1 MGVSMSRSSKTYAY
15 FVSVVGLSFGLYCVY
30 NYINYVFHQP
40 NLGKALLQFGI
51 LWILYIICRCFPIY
65 VRDDYA
71 IDMSFLCNLGAIL
84 CLGPTAGA
92 AMVLL
97 SVPFIV
103 VRSNWDQQMYHHI
116 FNTPPIKTAFNASN
130 IILSVL
136 AAGFAFIRT
145 GGQVGV
151 LSLPGVL
158 LPAVAATFAFF
169 ISNCSILLLLFSL
182 DQHTPFFPALFKN
195 LISFLPNIAA
205 SAPLGYFIAQFM
217 QMNGGEYLVILFMLP
232 LMLARYSF
240 VLYLDAKK
248 NYYNMIKTLTAAL
261 EAKDPYTEGHS
272 HRVEEYAEMI
282 AKKMHRLS
290 YDIENIKVAALLHDI
305 GKIGIDENILN
316 KPGSLTEEERAV
328 IRTHPQISSNIL
340 KNVKLNDVV
349 RTCVLHH
356 HERYDG
362 MGYPDGTKGDE
373 LPIEAYIV
381 ALADAY
387 DAMTSDRPYCK
398 SLSTEQVVHIV
409 REECGKQFH
418 PRTVP
423 AFLEVLKE
431 LDRLPEGEDKN

>member
-1 MGVSMSRSSKTYAY
+1 MSRSSKIYAY
-15 FVSVVGLSFGLYCVY
+15 FVSAVGLSFGLYCVY
-30 NYINYVFHQP
+30 IYFSEVFRQP
-40 NLGKALLQFGI
+40 NLWKTLVQFGI
-51 LWILYIICRCFPIY
+51 LWALYIICRCFPIY
-65 VRDDYA
+65 IRDDYG

-103 VRSNWDQQMYHHI
+103 VRSNWDQQTLHHI
-116 FNTPPIKTAFNASN
+116 FNMPPIKTAFNASN

-136 AAGFAFIRT
+136 AAGLAFIRT
-145 GGQVGV
+145 GGKIGM

-158 LPAVAATFAFF
+158 LPAVAATIAFF

-195 LISFLPNIAA
+195 LIAFLPNIAA
-205 SAPLGYFIAQFM
+205 SAPLGYFIARFM
-217 QMNGGEYLVILFMLP
+217 LMSGGEYLVLLFMLP

-282 AKKMHRLS
+282 AKKMHRSS

-305 GKIGIDENILN
+305 GKIGIDETILN

-328 IRTHPQISSNIL
+328 IRTHPQISTNIL

-356 HERYDG
+356 HEQYDG

-381 ALADAY
+381 GLADAY

-423 AFLEVLKE
+423 AFLEVLKD
-431 LDRLPEGEDKN
+431 LGRLPEGDNEN